1 MYSSKCSSTACS
13 WAFLSPSAAWAHASQ
28 GALAAAAHQE
38 VSCKRASGYSRDES
52 GTFRRNVT
60 PFLLSNRQTGLWY
73 SQKISCMLHPFH
85 TSPWNL
91 HHFKLYNSKI
101 ICYPFSDQFKKLSLK
116 RSWLIRDDWWTWT
129 GGCVCVCIWSSFVLS
144 WLALVVK
151 TAVLVIS
158 WLALQGKKSWSLLL
172 VEERMS

>member
-1 MYSSKCSSTACS
+1 MFVGLPQPLCSLSPCISRCPGSSCSSRGILQEGKWVFKRWERHFPEKCDP
-13 WAFLSPSAAWAHASQ
+13 FSAVQ
-28 GALAAAAHQE
+28 
-38 VSCKRASGYSRDES
+38 
-52 GTFRRNVT
+52 
-60 PFLLSNRQTGLWY
+60 QTLGLWY